1 MRDPALI
8 QSDLDAAR
16 VALRSA
22 MTAQS
27 YSLDSGQG
35 KQSVTRASIG
45 DLQGV
50 IRDLENELEDASGS
64 GGNFSATMERY

>member
-1 MRDPALI
+1 MRDQSDI

-16 VALRSA
+16 AALRSA

-35 KQSVTRASIG
+35 KQSVTRANVG
-45 DLQGV
+45 DLQAV
-50 IRDLENELEDASGS
+50 IRDLENELEDSTGA
-64 GGNFSATMERY
+64 GGNFTATLERY